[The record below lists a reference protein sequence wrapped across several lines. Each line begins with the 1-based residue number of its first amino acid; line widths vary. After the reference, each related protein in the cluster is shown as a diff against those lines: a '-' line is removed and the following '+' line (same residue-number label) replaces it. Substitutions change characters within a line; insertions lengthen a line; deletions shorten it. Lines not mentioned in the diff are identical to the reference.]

1 MITDDNKESDDDNN
15 YAVVADNYDS
25 YDDNDELMRGIKI
38 VLIDVDLFQNNY
50 ESIDN
55 VKIL

>member
-1 MITDDNKESDDDNN
+1 MTDDNKESDDDN
-15 YAVVADNYDS
+15 YAAVADNYDS

>member
-1 MITDDNKESDDDNN
+1 MITDDNKESDDDN
-15 YAVVADNYDS
+15 YAAVADNYDS

>member
-1 MITDDNKESDDDNN
+1 MITDDNKESDDDN
-15 YAVVADNYDS
+15 YAAVADNYDS

-38 VLIDVDLFQNNY
+38 VLIDVDLFKNNY